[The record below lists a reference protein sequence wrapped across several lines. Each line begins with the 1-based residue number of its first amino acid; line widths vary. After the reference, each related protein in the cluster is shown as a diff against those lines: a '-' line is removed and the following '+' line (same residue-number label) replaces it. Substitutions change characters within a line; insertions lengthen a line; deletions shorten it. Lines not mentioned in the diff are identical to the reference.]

1 VYLQRGY
8 LKAAFGSSDASVVP
22 QPSPAADA
30 QGPAELKVDAIVPVR
45 PGKIYS
51 TSSVDW
57 KGTSAITTS
66 EVAPLIH
73 LPPGQPADAVR
84 LLRDIENVSKL
95 YRSRGYMTVQIKPDT
110 QFDDEKSTVHYDLN
124 VVEGDLYRMGELEIL
139 GLDTQATARMRAAWT
154 LREGQPYNADYPKKF
169 LDDTGQLVPRGVRWA
184 VSIHET
190 PDAKAKTVDVE
201 IRFKQQ

>member
-1 VYLQRGY
+1 
-8 LKAAFGSSDASVVP
+8 
-22 QPSPAADA
+22 
-30 QGPAELKVDAIVPVR
+30 
-45 PGKIYS
+45 
-51 TSSVDW
+51 
-57 KGTSAITTS
+57 
-66 EVAPLIH
+66 
-73 LPPGQPADAVR
+73 
-84 LLRDIENVSKL
+84 
-95 YRSRGYMTVQIKPDT
+95 MTVQIKPDT

>member
-1 VYLQRGY
+1 VT
-8 LKAAFGSSDASVVP
+8 
-22 QPSPAADA
+22 
-30 QGPAELKVDAIVPVR
+30 

-57 KGTSAITTS
+57 NGNSAITTR
-66 EVAPLIH
+66 EIAPLLH

-95 YRSRGYMTVQIKPDT
+95 YRSRGYMTVRIKPDA
-110 QFDDEKSTVHYDLN
+110 QFHDEKSTVHYDLN

-139 GLDTQATARMRAAWT
+139 GLDTQAKARMLAAWT

-169 LDDTGQLVPRGVRWA
+169 LDDTRQLVPRGVQWA

-190 PDAKAKTVDVE
+190 PDAKDKTVEVE